1 MANYLKALNPVQLKA
16 VKCTSGPVMVIAG
29 AGSGKTRVLTYR
41 IAYLMES
48 GVDPFNILSLTF
60 TNKAAREMKERVE
73 KLIEDSD
80 AKNLWMGTFHSVF
93 AKILRIE
100 GYRLGFPSNFT
111 IYDAEDSR
119 KVISDVIKELGLEK
133 EIYKA
138 KSIFSRIS
146 TYKNNLITPKIY
158 LVRAELQEIDSAAR
172 IPKLGE
178 IYSLYMERCFRSGAM
193 DFDDLL
199 VKTNELFIKFPE
211 ILLKYQERFKY
222 ILVDEYQDTNHSQ
235 YLIVKALASRYE
247 NICVVGDDAQ
257 SIYAFRGAN
266 IRNILN
272 FQKDY
277 DQAKLFKLEQNYR
290 STENIVKAANSLIKK
305 NKDQLEKNIWTSNPQ
320 GDKIIIH
327 KSVSDSDEGNYT
339 AKIIWEK
346 NIKEHTSFDNFAI
359 LYRTNAQSRA
369 FEDSLRRKNIPYR
382 IFGGLSFYQ
391 RKEVKDIISYLRLI
405 VNQKDDEAF
414 KRIINLPA
422 RGIGETT
429 LARLKIAA
437 NEHETSLWEAAINS
451 ANWGLKINKPTIE
464 KLSAFFDLITSYK
477 IISLEKDAFELV
489 ENVSRTSGIIKFL
502 ADDKTPEGVM
512 RYENVQEL
520 LNGIKN
526 FVEEQQQIE
535 NGNPSIEY
543 FLEDIA
549 LITEADRNQK
559 DDRPKVNLMTIH
571 LAKGLEFENVFI
583 VGMEENLFP
592 SMMSLGSRDDLE
604 EERRLF
610 YVAMTR
616 AKKSAFLTYSH
627 IRYRWGKLIDCE
639 PSRFLEELDEK
650 HLNIDTSS
658 YVPNHLGQEK
668 ITTFNVT
675 SENSNTNIYQ
685 QKKRQEKTSIPN
697 NFVKFRR
704 PHNLKPIEKNQ
715 RLESS
720 FSKINSSLVPGNR
733 VIHDRFGSGTI
744 KEISGENMD
753 QKATIIFDNV
763 GEKKLLLKFAKLELI
778 K

>member
-16 VKCTSGPVMVIAG
+16 VKCTLGPVMVIAG

-41 IAYLMES
+41 IAHLMES

-60 TNKAAREMKERVE
+60 TNKAAKEMKERVE
-73 KLIEDSD
+73 KLIHDSD

-100 GYRLGFPSNFT
+100 GHRLGFPSNFT
-111 IYDAEDSR
+111 IYDAEDSK
-119 KVISDVIKELGLEK
+119 KVISDVIKELGLDK

-138 KSIFSRIS
+138 KNLSSRIS

-158 LVRAELQEIDSAAR
+158 SGRTELQESDSAAR

-178 IYSLYMERCFRSGAM
+178 IYSLYMEKCFRSGAM

-290 STENIVKAANSLIKK
+290 STEHIVKAANSLIKK

-327 KSVSDSDEGNYT
+327 KSVSDSDEGNYA
-339 AKIIWEK
+339 AKTIWEK
-346 NIKEHTSFDNFAI
+346 NIKEHIPFDNFAI

-405 VNQKDDEAF
+405 ANQKDDEAF

-451 ANWGLKINKPTIE
+451 AKWGLKINKPTID
-464 KLSAFFDLITSYK
+464 KLLAFCDLIKSYK
-477 IISLEKDAFELV
+477 IISLEKNAFELV
-489 ENVSRTSGIIKFL
+489 ENVARTSGIIKFL
-502 ADDKTPEGVM
+502 SDDKTPEGVM

-526 FVEEQQQIE
+526 FVEEQEQIE

-610 YVAMTR
+610 YVAITR

-650 HLNIDTSS
+650 HLNIDIPN
-658 YVPNHLGQEK
+658 YVPNHLAHEK
-668 ITTFNVT
+668 MTTFNVT
-675 SENSNTNIYQ
+675 SKNSKTNSYQ

-697 NFVKFRR
+697 NSVKFRR
-704 PHNLKPIEKNQ
+704 PHNLKPIQKNHKLDSPFNQ
-715 RLESS
+715 V
-720 FSKINSSLVPGNR
+720 NSSLVSGNR

>member
-41 IAYLMES
+41 IAHLMES

-60 TNKAAREMKERVE
+60 TNKAAKEMKERIE
-73 KLIEDSD
+73 KLIHDSE

-100 GYRLGFPSNFT
+100 GHRLGFPSNFT

-119 KVISDVIKELGLEK
+119 KVISDVVKELGLDK

-138 KSIFSRIS
+138 KNLSSRIS

-158 LVRAELQEIDSAAR
+158 SGRAELQESDSAAR

-178 IYSLYMERCFRSGAM
+178 IYSIYMEKCFRSGAM

-277 DQAKLFKLEQNYR
+277 DQAQLFKLEQNYR
-290 STENIVKAANSLIKK
+290 STEHIVKAANSLIKK

-327 KSVSDSDEGNYT
+327 KSVSDSDEGNYA

-346 NIKEHTSFDNFAI
+346 NIKEHITFDNFAI

-414 KRIINLPA
+414 KRIINLPT

-437 NEHETSLWEAAINS
+437 NEHETSLWEAAIN
-451 ANWGLKINKPTIE
+451 ATNWGLKINKPTIE
-464 KLSAFFDLITSYK
+464 KLLAFCDLITSYK
-477 IISLEKDAFELV
+477 IISREKDAFELV
-489 ENVSRTSGIIKFL
+489 ENVARTSGIIKFL
-502 ADDKTPEGVM
+502 SDDKTPEGVM

-610 YVAMTR
+610 YVAITR

-650 HLNIDTSS
+650 HLNIDIPN
-658 YVPNHLGQEK
+658 YVPNHLAHEK
-668 ITTFNVT
+668 MTTFNVT
-675 SENSNTNIYQ
+675 SKNSKTNIYQ

-697 NFVKFRR
+697 NSVKFRR
-704 PHNLKPIEKNQ
+704 PQNLKPIEKNQ
-715 RLESS
+715 KLESP
-720 FSKINSSLVPGNR
+720 FNKINSSLVSGNR

>member
-41 IAYLMES
+41 IAHLMES

-60 TNKAAREMKERVE
+60 TNKAAKEMKERIE
-73 KLIEDSD
+73 KLIHDSE

-100 GYRLGFPSNFT
+100 GHRLGFPSNFT

-119 KVISDVIKELGLEK
+119 KVISDVVKELGLDK
-133 EIYKA
+133 DIYKA
-138 KSIFSRIS
+138 KNLSSRIS

-158 LVRAELQEIDSAAR
+158 SGRTELQESDSAAR

-178 IYSLYMERCFRSGAM
+178 IYFIYMEKCFRSGAM

-277 DQAKLFKLEQNYR
+277 DQAQLFKLEQNYR
-290 STENIVKAANSLIKK
+290 STEHIVKAANSLIKK

-320 GDKIIIH
+320 GEKIIIH
-327 KSVSDSDEGNYT
+327 KSVSDSDEGNYA

-346 NIKEHTSFDNFAI
+346 NIKEHITFDNFAI

-414 KRIINLPA
+414 KRIINLPT

-464 KLSAFFDLITSYK
+464 KLLAFCDLITSYK
-477 IISLEKDAFELV
+477 IISREKDAFELV
-489 ENVSRTSGIIKFL
+489 ENVARTSGIIKFL
-502 ADDKTPEGVM
+502 SDDKTPEGVM

-610 YVAMTR
+610 YVAITR

-650 HLNIDTSS
+650 HLNIDIPN
-658 YVPNHLGQEK
+658 YVPNHLAHEK
-668 ITTFNVT
+668 MTTFNVT
-675 SENSNTNIYQ
+675 SKNSKTNIYQ

-697 NFVKFRR
+697 NSVKFRR
-704 PHNLKPIEKNQ
+704 PYNLKPIEKNQ
-715 RLESS
+715 KLESS
-720 FSKINSSLVPGNR
+720 FNKINSSLVSGNR

>member
-73 KLIEDSD
+73 RLIHDSD

-100 GYRLGFPSNFT
+100 GYRLGFPSSFT

-138 KSIFSRIS
+138 KNISSRIS

-158 LVRAELQEIDSAAR
+158 SGRAELQESDSAAR

-199 VKTNELFIKFPE
+199 LKTNELFLKFPE

-290 STENIVKAANSLIKK
+290 STEHIVKAANSLIKK

-327 KSVSDSDEGNYT
+327 KSVSDSDEGNYA
-339 AKIIWEK
+339 AKTIWEK
-346 NIKEHTSFDNFAI
+346 NIKEHIPFDNFAI

-391 RKEVKDIISYLRLI
+391 RKEVKDLISYLRLI
-405 VNQKDDEAF
+405 ANQKDDEAF

-451 ANWGLKINKPTIE
+451 ANWELKINKPTVD
-464 KLSAFFDLITSYK
+464 KLLAFCDLIKSYK
-477 IISLEKDAFELV
+477 IISLEKNAFELV
-489 ENVSRTSGIIKFL
+489 ENVARTSGIIKFL
-502 ADDKTPEGVM
+502 SDDKTPEGVM

-535 NGNPSIEY
+535 NGNPGIEY

-559 DDRPKVNLMTIH
+559 DERPKVNLMTIH

-610 YVAMTR
+610 YVAITR

-650 HLNIDTSS
+650 HLNIDIPN
-658 YVPNHLGQEK
+658 YVPNHLAHEK
-668 ITTFNVT
+668 ITTFNV
-675 SENSNTNIYQ
+675 SSKNSKTNSYQ
-685 QKKRQEKTSIPN
+685 QKNRQKKTSIPN
-697 NFVKFRR
+697 NSVKFKR
-704 PHNLKPIEKNQ
+704 PHNLKPIQKNHK
-715 RLESS
+715 LESP
-720 FSKINSSLVPGNR
+720 FNQINSSLVSGNR

>member
-41 IAYLMES
+41 IAHLMES

-60 TNKAAREMKERVE
+60 TNKAAKEMKERIE
-73 KLIEDSD
+73 KLIHDSE

-100 GYRLGFPSNFT
+100 GHRLGFPSNFT

-119 KVISDVIKELGLEK
+119 KVISDVVKELGLDK
-133 EIYKA
+133 DIYKA
-138 KSIFSRIS
+138 KNLSSRIS

-158 LVRAELQEIDSAAR
+158 SGRTELQESDSAAR

-178 IYSLYMERCFRSGAM
+178 IYFIYMEKCFRSGAM

-277 DQAKLFKLEQNYR
+277 DQAQLFKLEQNYR
-290 STENIVKAANSLIKK
+290 STEHIVKAANSLIKK

-320 GDKIIIH
+320 GEKIIIH
-327 KSVSDSDEGNYT
+327 KSVSDSDEGNYA

-346 NIKEHTSFDNFAI
+346 NIKEHITFDNFAI

-414 KRIINLPA
+414 KRIINLPT

-464 KLSAFFDLITSYK
+464 KLLAFCDLITSYK
-477 IISLEKDAFELV
+477 IISREKDAFELV
-489 ENVSRTSGIIKFL
+489 ENVARTSGIIKFL
-502 ADDKTPEGVM
+502 SDDKTPEGVM

-610 YVAMTR
+610 YVAITR

-650 HLNIDTSS
+650 HLNIDIPN
-658 YVPNHLGQEK
+658 YVPNHLAHEK
-668 ITTFNVT
+668 MTTFNVT
-675 SENSNTNIYQ
+675 SKNSKTNIYQ

-697 NFVKFRR
+697 NSVKFRR
-704 PHNLKPIEKNQ
+704 PYNLKPIEKNQ
-715 RLESS
+715 KLESP
-720 FSKINSSLVPGNR
+720 FNKINSSLVSGNR

>member
-1 MANYLKALNPVQLKA
+1 MDNYLKALNPVQLEA
-16 VKCTSGPVMVIAG
+16 VSCTSGPVMVIAG

-41 IAYLMES
+41 IAHLMGS

-60 TNKAAREMKERVE
+60 TNKAAREMKERIE
-73 KLIEDSD
+73 KLIHDSD

-100 GYRLGFPSNFT
+100 GHRLGFPSNFT

-119 KVISDVIKELGLEK
+119 KVISDVIKELGLDK
-133 EIYKA
+133 EVYKP
-138 KSIFSRIS
+138 KNLSSRIS

-158 LVRAELQEIDSAAR
+158 LGRTELQESDSAAR
-172 IPKLGE
+172 IPRLGE
-178 IYSLYMERCFRSGAM
+178 IYSQYMEKCFRSGAM

-199 VKTNELFIKFPE
+199 VKTNELFIRFPE

-290 STENIVKAANSLIKK
+290 STGHIVKAANSLIKK
-305 NKDQLEKNIWTSNPQ
+305 NKDQLEKNIWTSNPT
-320 GDKIIIH
+320 GDKITVH
-327 KSVSDSDEGNYT
+327 KSISDSDEGNYA
-339 AKIIWEK
+339 AKTIWEK
-346 NIKEHTSFDNFAI
+346 NIREHVAFDNFAI

-437 NEHETSLWEAAINS
+437 NDHQTSIWEAALNAS
-451 ANWGLKINKPTIE
+451 DWGLKINKPTVE
-464 KLSAFFDLITSYK
+464 RLLAFCDLITSYNL
-477 IISLEKDAFELV
+477 ITLEKDAFEV
-489 ENVSRTSGIIKFL
+489 MEHVARTSGIIKFL
-502 ADDKTPEGVM
+502 SDDKTPEGVM

-549 LITEADRNQK
+549 LITDSDRNEK
-559 DDRPKVNLMTIH
+559 DNRPKVNLMTIH
-571 LAKGLEFENVFI
+571 LAKGLEYENVFI

-610 YVAMTR
+610 YVAITR
-616 AKKSAFLTYSH
+616 AKKNAFLTYSH

-639 PSRFLEELDEK
+639 PSRFLDELDEE
-650 HLNIDTSS
+650 HLNIDIPDHTLNHTAQGKITSFNVS
-658 YVPNHLGQEK
+658 SRNSKTNFYQQEK
-668 ITTFNVT
+668 R
-675 SENSNTNIYQ
+675 S
-685 QKKRQEKTSIPN
+685 KKNSIPN
-697 NFVKFRR
+697 NSVKFRR
-704 PHNLKPIEKNQ
+704 PQNLKPIEKNQ
-715 RLESS
+715 KLDGS
-720 FSKINSSLVPGNR
+720 FNRINSSLVTGNR
-733 VIHDRFGSGTI
+733 VVHDRFGIGII

-753 QKATIIFDNV
+753 QKATIMFDNV